1 MQLQSFFAV
10 GLVAVTGVNSLSLS
24 GVALTVVSSPAPVLA
39 RAAVADLPDIV
50 IKRQELSNAD
60 LVAADLEEAG
70 DLERRVSTEP
80 EDEEEPVEVVAKRG
94 EQAAEEFFAEDLG
107 SDADE

>member
-10 GLVAVTGVNSLSLS
+10 GLVAVTGVNSLGLSLS
-24 GVALTVVSSPAPVLA
+24 GVALTMAPVLA